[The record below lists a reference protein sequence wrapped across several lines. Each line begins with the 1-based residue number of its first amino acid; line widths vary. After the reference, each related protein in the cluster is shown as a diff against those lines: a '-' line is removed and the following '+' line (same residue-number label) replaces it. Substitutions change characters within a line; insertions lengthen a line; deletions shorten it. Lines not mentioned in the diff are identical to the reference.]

1 MIEQIIKLL
10 NSMSVINIIPV
21 YSEKKPPKKPYATYC
36 VISKKT
42 KDFFGYSERKYNSS
56 DNSNIEKRRYRETA
70 VIQFDVYED
79 SISGEFI
86 KTQKLLELII
96 FILRKEWRNIDVGI
110 VEFSEIKN
118 LREEIQ
124 NKYERRASFDVTFEY
139 MNLTEERKIEIAEV
153 IELIANKEKII
164 IEEEQN
170 GL

>member
-1 MIEQIIKLL
+1 MRIVFQ
-10 NSMSVINIIPV
+10 
-21 YSEKKPPKKPYATYC
+21 
-36 VISKKT
+36 
-42 KDFFGYSERKYNSS
+42 
-56 DNSNIEKRRYRETA
+56 
-70 VIQFDVYED
+70 
-79 SISGEFI
+79 GEFL
-86 KTQKLLELII
+86 KAQKLLELII

-164 IEEEQN
+164 IEEE
-170 GL
+170 